1 MVINGITINFA
12 ADYIINENDLRKDI
26 EDAYEK
32 YLEEHPQTDQ
42 SSDVDVTMSMHLGDD
57 E

>member
-1 MVINGITINFA
+1 MINGITINFA

-26 EDAYEK
+26 EDACEK